1 MIIPQ
6 RFWAKTAAAG
16 ALAMLGALAVTHA
29 AGGPDGPGAQDKPK
43 RPKITIRSSPAMA
56 FTPATLTFTAELKEG
71 DNDFEDFYC
80 AAVEWDWDDGTVSE
94 SSDDCEP
101 YEKGKSEIRRRYTVQ
116 HKYTIAN
123 TYNVQFRLKQ
133 RGKVVAVTRTRVTI
147 KPGM

>member
-6 RFWAKTAAAG
+6 RFLAKTAAAT
-16 ALAMLGALAVTHA
+16 ALAVMGALAVAHA
-29 AGGPDGPGAQDKPK
+29 ADQKPK

-56 FTPATLTFTAELKEG
+56 FTPATLTFTAELKDG

-80 AAVEWDWDDGTVSE
+80 AEVEWDWDDGTRSE

-101 YEKGKSEIRRRYTVQ
+101 YEKGKSEIRRRFTVQ
-116 HKYTIAN
+116 HKYNIAN
-123 TYNVQFRLKQ
+123 IYNVKFRLKQ
-133 RGKVVAVTRTRVTI
+133 RGKVVANATTRVTI